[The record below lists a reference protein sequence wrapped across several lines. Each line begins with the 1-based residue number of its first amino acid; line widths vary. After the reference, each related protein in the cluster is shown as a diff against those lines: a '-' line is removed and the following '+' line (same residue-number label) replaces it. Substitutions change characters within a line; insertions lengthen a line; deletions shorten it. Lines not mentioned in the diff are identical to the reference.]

1 MSQSSNSPKAPHSK
15 ESPSKQSHPNPPPSK
30 TPAHVPEGA
39 SFLVRLD
46 PLECAKKVL
55 IPGHRFEPFHSYRI
69 SIPRLEIRLPDA
81 SPLPKKNIVLPYNEI
96 LRFHNLL
103 NFMDIFYMLEEMY
116 PGNFPAD
123 LAQASQAFDRL
134 IRLSVFDLEPLFPG
148 GIQQGSYVRLSVQRY
163 QKGIFTAAPVTPQEA
178 SRLDR
183 EAWFSAMDAAFA
195 RAFDELKFPRR
206 NDTLLSLVYRYGGE
220 ALYVNPA
227 AALVDYLDAGRAAE
241 IIYFG
246 GENLIWKKGVDP
258 EHIVL
263 SGLDAYGTG
272 SRKPGKAASAA
283 RATSTPTSAAP
294 ARVENPA
301 AAAACAPTQMPDA
314 RPASAAPAKTSN
326 SASAA
331 PPKTAPAQTNGAPS
345 EAARPIAPVR
355 APAIPRKGRK
365 PSLKAR
371 LNRFFE
377 AYEFAF
383 NADEIK
389 ALMLDMAYR
398 GTTLQDLWD
407 RFFESSPQWTVFPEA
422 ADELIDLI
430 EDYCDEALANYDPE
444 RDGFGEMRA
453 ALVDIYANYIAW
465 MRRLDTKLRS
475 PEDLPIE
482 KFTELANLISSL
494 NEFMLILNSPAK
506 RGPGDPSEREVLE
519 QFFDSVDYMRQAVT
533 DLEHEIEIIAL
544 RKRKR

>member
-1 MSQSSNSPKAPHSK
+1 MSQSSNSPKAPTSK
-15 ESPSKQSHPNPPPSK
+15 P
-30 TPAHVPEGA
+30 PAHVPEGA

-69 SIPRLEIRLPDA
+69 SIARLAIRLPDA

-163 QKGIFTAAPVTPQEA
+163 QKGIFTAAPVTPEEA

-183 EAWFSAMDAAFA
+183 EAWFSTMDAAFA

-220 ALYVNPA
+220 ALYGNPA
-227 AALVDYLDAGRAAE
+227 AALIDYLDAKRAAE

-272 SRKPGKAASAA
+272 SRKPGKASPAA

-294 ARVENPA
+294 ARAEN
-301 AAAACAPTQMPDA
+301 
-314 RPASAAPAKTSN
+314 SAAPAKTSN

-355 APAIPRKGRK
+355 APAKPRKGRK

-389 ALMLDMAYR
+389 ALMLDMVYR

-544 RKRKR
+544 RKKKGV